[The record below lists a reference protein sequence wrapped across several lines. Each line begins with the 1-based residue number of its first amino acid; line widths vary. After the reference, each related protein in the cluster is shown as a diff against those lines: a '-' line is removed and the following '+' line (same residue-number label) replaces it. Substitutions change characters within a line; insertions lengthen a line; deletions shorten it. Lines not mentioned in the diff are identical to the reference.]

1 MKTVFLALGS
11 NIGDRTFFILR
22 AIEELKNHINILK
35 VSTVYESNPW
45 GVENQPPFLN
55 CVIKAET
62 TILPEELLNIVKQI
76 EKKVGRVD
84 RFRWGPREIDIDILL
99 YGNSIIDLPHLKVPH
114 PFLVERDFFLYPLIE
129 INHNLKH
136 PVTDK
141 SLSEYTST
149 TPNTLKPFCCIIF
162 RP

>member
-11 NIGDRTFFILR
+11 NIGNRTLFILK
-22 AIEELKNHINILK
+22 AIEELKNHIKILK
-35 VSTVYESNPW
+35 VSTVYESEPW
-45 GVENQPPFLN
+45 GVKKQPPFLN
-55 CVIKAET
+55 CVIEGKT
-62 TILPEELLNIVKQI
+62 TMLPEELLKIVKQI
-76 EKKVGRVD
+76 EKKVGRID

-136 PVTDK
+136 PATGK
-141 SLSEYTST
+141 NLSEYTST
-149 TPNTLKPFCCIIF
+149 TPNTLKPSCCIISH
-162 RP
+162 P

>member
-22 AIEELKNHINILK
+22 AIEELKNHIKILK

-45 GVENQPPFLN
+45 GVENQAPFLN

-76 EKKVGRVD
+76 EKRVGRID

-129 INHNLKH
+129 INQSLKH

-141 SLSEYTST
+141 NLSEYTST
-149 TPNTLKPFCCIIF
+149 TPNTLKPFCCITF